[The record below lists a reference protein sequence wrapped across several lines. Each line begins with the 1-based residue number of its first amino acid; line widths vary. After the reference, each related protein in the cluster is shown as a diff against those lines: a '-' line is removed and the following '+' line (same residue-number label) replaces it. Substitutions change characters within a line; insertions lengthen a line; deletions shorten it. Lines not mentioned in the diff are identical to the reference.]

1 MIVLKISNAREVVQ
15 SKAGK
20 LLAALSPAGLDES
33 IVESILVRKL
43 IENLSAE
50 GLSGEVLSVEG
61 LDIQER
67 QLVVGEAVHVAHHE
81 TF

>member
-20 LLAALSPAGLDES
+20 LLAALSPAGMDES

-43 IENLSAE
+43 IENLAAE

-61 LDIQER
+61 LAIQDR
-67 QLVVGEAVHVAHHE
+67 QLVVEGGLHVAHHE